1 MNILLAYNSHA
12 GHKRAGKLLPKVKEL
27 LAAANI
33 NAEIHQTNG
42 PGHAGKIVQE
52 ADFSQFDAVVAAGGD
67 GTLFE
72 VVNGWFN
79 NPRVRNIPIGVIP
92 VGTGNAF
99 CIDLNLKTNDIERA
113 IEVIANGNRRK
124 VDVGKFTSEGK
135 DYYYLNIIG
144 LGFVVD
150 VTATAQKLKLFGN
163 VAYLLGVFYQM
174 IFLKSHKLEIEIDG
188 RLIKQDNI
196 FVEISNS
203 RYTANFLM
211 APNAQI
217 DDGLLDVTLLKKCTR
232 RKLLKS
238 LPTVFTGEHV
248 NLDIVDTF
256 LAKTISIKTDSPKVL
271 SPDGELFGST
281 PVEVECL
288 PLAVEVFAR

>member
-1 MNILLAYNSHA
+1 MKLLIIYNAHA
-12 GHKRAGKLLPKVKEL
+12 GHKRAGKLLPRVEAL
-27 LAAANI
+27 LKARNI
-33 NAEIHQTNG
+33 EYDLNLTDSH
-42 PGHAGKIVQE
+42 GHGRQIVQD
-52 ADFSQFDAVVAAGGD
+52 ADFSAYDAVVAAGGD

-79 NPRVRNIPIGVIP
+79 NPRVRDIPIGVIP

-99 CIDLNLKTNDIERA
+99 CIDLNLKTNDIEHA
-113 IEVIANGNRRK
+113 IEIIANGNRRK
-124 VDVGKFTSEGK
+124 VDVGKFTTNGN
-135 DYYYLNIIG
+135 DYYYLNILG
-144 LGFVVD
+144 LGFVSD
-150 VTATAQKLKLFGN
+150 VGVTAQKLKIFGN
-163 VAYLLGVFYQM
+163 VAYLLGVLYQT
-174 IFLKSHKLEIEIDG
+174 IFLKASALEIEIDG
-188 RLIKQDNI
+188 EQIKQDNI

-211 APNAQI
+211 APNAKI

-248 NLDIVDTF
+248 HLDIVDTY
-256 LAKTISIKTDSPKVL
+256 LAKKISIKTDSPKIL

-288 PLAVEVFAR
+288 PLAVEVFA